1 MRCPALPRGPE
12 YWRRVE
18 LVASEANGTFVA
30 TRPTRGENVETA
42 HRGTFEPSDSPDT
55 RAIPPLDRT
64 RAECSSQVCVA
75 AVCTPPPAGYSGAD
89 GHLEGFSRFARRSGC
104 RGMSRDGITKP

>member
-42 HRGTFEPSDSPDT
+42 HRGTFEPSESPDT

-89 GHLEGFSRFARRSGC
+89 GQLAGFFTFCSQVGVPRHV
-104 RGMSRDGITKP
+104 T